1 MNTLLTEVQMFA
13 SRIGG
18 FRSILLHLALLG
30 AFGIWVPRMKGLD
43 FLDTQVLAAYACL
56 GLIFAAPVAV
66 QGFPDG
72 DAPSFQQAKAR
83 IFVATLYGEVIGL
96 ALLGAGIAT
105 IYWIQRG
112 RFVPALDWQGL
123 AKSVLF
129 GLSATAALASMAAW
143 LTVKFSRRVAMIC
156 LRLAFFG
163 LLVLYFYRGQS
174 LEEAGLSGA
183 VAGVAVAGLFVSLLK
198 KASQ

>member
-1 MNTLLTEVQMFA
+1 MHTLLTEAQIFA
-13 SRIGG
+13 FRIGS
-18 FRSILLHLALLG
+18 FRSILLHLALLA
-30 AFGIWVPRMKGLD
+30 AFGVWVPRMKGLD
-43 FLDTQVLAAYACL
+43 FLDSQVLAAYACL
-56 GLIFAAPVAV
+56 GLIFAAPAAA
-66 QGFPDG
+66 QAFSDT

-83 IFVATLYGEVIGL
+83 IFVAVLYGEVIGL

-105 IYWIQRG
+105 VYWMHRG
-112 RFVPALDWQGL
+112 RYVPTLDWPGL

-129 GLSATAALASMAAW
+129 GLGATAALASMAAW

-183 VAGVAVAGLFVSLLK
+183 VAGLAAAGLFVSLLK
-198 KASQ
+198 KACR